1 MAERARNAGGT
12 LTVVSSPG
20 QGTTVTTRI
29 PLTETVAEAAE
40 TA

>member
-20 QGTTVTTRI
+20 HGTTVTTRL
-29 PLTETVAEAAE
+29 PLTEAGVEAN